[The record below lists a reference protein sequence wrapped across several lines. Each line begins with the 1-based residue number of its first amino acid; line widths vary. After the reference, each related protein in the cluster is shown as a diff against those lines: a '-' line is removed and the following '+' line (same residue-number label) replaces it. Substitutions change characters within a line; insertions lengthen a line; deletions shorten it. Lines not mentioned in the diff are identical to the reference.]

1 MSQAPAPKER
11 FREEELV
18 AAILAG
24 GSGTRFWPLSTEERP
39 KQFLRLIGERTM
51 LQHTFDRLKGLVPAD
66 RVLVLT
72 NARFAER
79 VRTELPEIPPE
90 HVIGEPLPR
99 DTAAAVALAGVLA
112 AERFGT
118 EHAMIVLPADHMIQ
132 PVDRFQQAVRSAA
145 RGALQSGALYTFG
158 ISPAYPATGYGY
170 LECGEALEPI
180 DGVEHFR
187 LLRFKEKPDSETA
200 EEYLRRGGFFWNSG
214 MFAWGVA
221 TLLEAID
228 RHLPEHARALR
239 PLAGYDGSPV
249 WERRLKEAFIALPK
263 LSIDY
268 GLMEKAEN
276 VRMVKAPFEWSDV
289 GGWGALGAFLPTD
302 IHGNAVQGEFHGID
316 AANNLVYCDSE
327 EETVALIGVHDLVV
341 VRAGTR
347 TLIVHRDKVEEVKSL
362 VEQMRSAQ
370 VQGL

>member
-1 MSQAPAPKER
+1 MSQVAIPEKR
-11 FREEELV
+11 SGELV

-39 KQFLRLIGERTM
+39 KQFLQLIGDRTM
-51 LQHTFDRLKGLVPAD
+51 LQQTFDRLRGLVPAD

-72 NARFAER
+72 GARFVER
-79 VRTELPEIPPE
+79 VRQELPELPPE

-112 AERFGT
+112 KARFGP
-118 EHAMIVLPADHMIQ
+118 EHAMVVLPADHMIR

-145 RGALQSGALYTFG
+145 QGALESGALYTFG
-158 ISPAYPATGYGY
+158 IAPAYPATGYGY
-170 LECGEALEPI
+170 LECGEPLDRL
-180 DGVEHFR
+180 DGIEHFR
-187 LLRFKEKPDSETA
+187 LLRFKEKPDLKTA
-200 EEYLRRGGFFWNSG
+200 EAYLRRGGFFWNSG
-214 MFAWGVA
+214 MFAWGVE
-221 TLLEAID
+221 TLLEAIA
-228 RHLPEHARALR
+228 RHLPEHANALQ
-239 PLAGYDGSPV
+239 PLAGYDASPA
-249 WERRLKEAFIALPK
+249 WERRLKEAFLALPK

-268 GLMEKAEN
+268 GLMEKAED

-302 IHGNAVQGEFHGID
+302 RHGNAVQGEFHGID

-341 VRAGTR
+341 VRAGSR
-347 TLIVHRDKVEEVKSL
+347 TLIVHRDKVEDVKKL